1 MSPTG
6 HLRKGDVTLMSSF
19 WKQIALLLIAVL
31 EQLVNMSP
39 DQDHTQ
45 IAAAGL
51 STAKRLMPKEADIA
65 KS

>member
-1 MSPTG
+1 MVSPIG
-6 HLRKGDVTLMSSF
+6 HQEKGDVSIMSSF

-31 EQLVNMSP
+31 EQLVNMTP

-51 STAKRLMPKEADIA
+51 ATAKRLMPKEADHA
-65 KS
+65 